1 MKRKVDIWIES
12 TPNSGNYSKIE
23 LFNDEEIQVSSS
35 IQNIQ
40 DISKIFTDFSQSFTV
55 PSSPVNNAIFEHFYN
70 NDVDTVLDHNLR
82 RNAYIEIDL
91 TPFRT
96 GRIQLEKASVK
107 NNQNDHYSLTFYGEA
122 LSLKDKFGQI
132 KLKDLDYSLIDSAY
146 SGSEVQDRITDT
158 TDYEVRYPLISSERL
173 WSYGDATST
182 DISTTAGKINYTE
195 LFPAVKIDSIFTAIE
210 NYFSIDFAGL
220 FQANTRW
227 TNCFLYCKNKETFEV
242 LTPFQTVDI
251 ITSDTHLDS
260 IAGFNIIDSTNNL
273 INFRYW
279 EEFSV
284 FLFGTQSLELV
295 ISSCSNLSATYY
307 IDVVENG
314 IVVNTITGSGNATY
328 NIISYNTT
336 SGLNNQVYCKIR
348 SNQTVSLTFNY
359 NYVKEE
365 TYKEYDSDDAMWH
378 NYTETSIAYGIGT
391 AQTFNTTSVDLASL
405 MPDITVYDF
414 VSGIFKNFN
423 LTCYPQ
429 STTIFRVEPL
439 EDWYNKGIIRDI
451 TQYTTTEEIEV
462 ARVPLYKSIKFEHE
476 QSQSFMNREFFDLFG
491 REYGDLNNTF
501 DYDGGD
507 YLIKVPFEN
516 LLHSEFDGTMTQVGY
531 CLTKAPD
538 FKPYIPKPILLYMYE
553 QQSTSIKFYDGV
565 STNTLTTYMPFGQ
578 DMKQN
583 STNYSLNWGADNSS
597 LLNVPIT
604 QGKYATYYYGYLS
617 NLFNKKNRL
626 TTVKTILPLRI
637 LNQLKLN
644 DRLVI
649 RDKRY
654 IINQMNSKLT
664 TGEVTLELIN
674 DFRPIK
680 GSSVTYVG
688 KPTITLNSAILFPN
702 LAKSATITTVAS
714 GVTITPSTIT
724 SEQEVSVYI
733 PTYTNEYFNRI
744 TEDGNTRVDETF
756 SNRITEQGYD
766 NVITLDIEYTFE
778 DGSTDTYQ
786 NYIIQRQ

>member
-70 NDVDTVLDHNLR
+70 NDVDTILDHNLR

-107 NNQNDHYSLTFYGEA
+107 NNQNEHYSLTFYGEA
-122 LSLKDKFGQI
+122 LSLKDKFGET
-132 KLKDLDYSLIDSAY
+132 KLKDLDYSLINSAY
-146 SGSEVQDRITDT
+146 SGTDIQSRITDT

-182 DISTTAGKINYTE
+182 DISTAAGKIDYTE
-195 LFPAVKIDSIFTAIE
+195 LFPAVKIDSIFNAIE

-242 LTPFQTVDI
+242 FTTAQRID
-251 ITSDTHLDS
+251 ITSYDTSLNNELGYPLCNTTLDT
-260 IAGFNIIDSTNNL
+260 IRITNTA
-273 INFRYW
+273 IN
-279 EEFSV
+279 S
-284 FLFGTQSLELV
+284 SLVSNTSSLKLV
-295 ISSCSNLSATYY
+295 ISNCSNLSALYY
-307 IDVVENG
+307 IDIYKNG
-314 IVVNTITGSGNATY
+314 TLFSTITGSGNNSY
-328 NIISYNTT
+328 NIYNVANQIVNETFYCIIKSNLALNLDVQYIYSKRETEKIVGGGGAPTFISYDY
-336 SGLNNQVYCKIR
+336 VIPIYC
-348 SNQTVSLTFNY
+348 S
-359 NYVKEE
+359 
-365 TYKEYDSDDAMWH
+365 
-378 NYTETSIAYGIGT
+378 SIVLSSAV
-391 AQTFNTTSVDLASL
+391 VDLASL
-405 MPDITVYDF
+405 MPDMTVYDF

-531 CLTKAPD
+531 CLTKSPD

-702 LAKSATITTVAS
+702 LAKSATITTLAS

-733 PTYTNEYFNRI
+733 PTYTNEYYNRI

-766 NVITLDIEYTFE
+766 NVVTLDIEYTFE

-786 NYIIQRQ
+786 NYIIQTQ

>member
-96 GRIQLEKASVK
+96 GRIQLEKASIK
-107 NNQNDHYSLTFYGEA
+107 NNQNNHYSLTFYGEA
-122 LSLKDKFGQI
+122 LSLKDKFGET
-132 KLKDLDYSLIDSAY
+132 KLKDLDYSLIDTAY

-182 DISTTAGKINYTE
+182 DISTTAGKIDYTE

-210 NYFSIDFAGL
+210 NYFGIDFAGL

-242 LTPFQTVDI
+242 FTDKEEIDIVSYDEYLNTYDYLDYNLMNVTDNTVTLTEKNINQGI
-251 ITSDTHLDS
+251 IQADVKLD
-260 IAGFNIIDSTNNL
+260 
-273 INFRYW
+273 
-279 EEFSV
+279 
-284 FLFGTQSLELV
+284 LV
-295 ISSCSNLSATYY
+295 IYNNSNTSATYY
-307 IDVVENG
+307 IEIYENG
-314 IVVNTITGSGNATY
+314 TLINTITASGNNTHNIATIDTT
-328 NIISYNTT
+328 NISAFTKTYKCII
-336 SGLNNQVYCKIR
+336 K
-348 SNQTVSLTFNY
+348 SNQSMNFDSKY
-359 NYVKEE
+359 KYVKHELWYIDDYTNGDT
-365 TYKEYDSDDAMWH
+365 TYIADSVNASQSLS
-378 NYTETSIAYGIGT
+378 NGSL
-391 AQTFNTTSVDLASL
+391 DLSSL
-405 MPDITVYDF
+405 MPDMTVYDF
-414 VSGIFKNFN
+414 VSGIFKTFN

-531 CLTKAPD
+531 CLTKSPD

-680 GSSVTYVG
+680 GSSITHVG
-688 KPTITLNSAILFPN
+688 KPTITLNNPILFPN

-733 PTYTNEYFNRI
+733 PTYINEYYNRI

-786 NYIIQRQ
+786 NYIIQTQ